1 MGLAPYH
8 DFDSQVPQSLK
19 DQIDAAKQGIIDGSI
34 SVDPKDY
41 SS

>member
-1 MGLAPYH
+1 
-8 DFDSQVPQSLK
+8 LK

-34 SVDPKDY
+34 SLDPKDY